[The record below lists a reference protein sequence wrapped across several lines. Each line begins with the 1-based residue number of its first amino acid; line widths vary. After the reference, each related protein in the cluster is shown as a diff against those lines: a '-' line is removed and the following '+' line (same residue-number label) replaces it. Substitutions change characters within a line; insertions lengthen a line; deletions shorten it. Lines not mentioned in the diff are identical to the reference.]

1 MVGHTCQPHFSL
13 SSSSPPFS
21 DSPHARLMAGV
32 GIAQIGRHR
41 HDGGIAVGQASSGFL
56 HSFSLKQ
63 AIDAVVEQNAEAS
76 LNFENAQT
84 GLSGQLRDARCLPAR
99 GGNWSSGRVSMIYAG
114 LKTKVIKTIPTIVT
128 SCACA

>member
-1 MVGHTCQPHFSL
+1 
-13 SSSSPPFS
+13 
-21 DSPHARLMAGV
+21 MAGV

-84 GLSGQLRDARCLPAR
+84 GLSGQLRDARRLRQISQQQILRPQQFLGSIGVKWQERQLA
-99 GGNWSSGRVSMIYAG
+99 SSRCSSSTRLSMTRLCPCNHSVDG
-114 LKTKVIKTIPTIVT
+114 FC
-128 SCACA
+128 S